1 MRPSRSLTIDID
13 GSEVLRSSQCRTLF
27 LRIKRRKEHI
37 FKVRGEVIMELFWPF
52 ILATI
57 AGFSTMLGC
66 LGIFVPV
73 KKKDEFI
80 TFSISLSLSVMLMVS
95 VFDLIPSSLPN
106 IGSGV
111 LGSVFI
117 FSTFFAIGVVLVG
130 ILNRLIEKEKGSNNL
145 YKLGIL
151 SFIALVLHNLPEGIL
166 TFMSTYQDFSLGV
179 SLCLAIA
186 LHNIPEGISIAVP
199 IYYSTG
205 SVKKALKCTFLSALA
220 EPLGALLAFAVFKNF
235 ITDQMVS
242 MFLILVA
249 GIMVTLSIEKML
261 PEALSYN
268 KKKPLYW
275 GLIIGMIIVGASLVI
290 L

>member
-1 MRPSRSLTIDID
+1 M
-13 GSEVLRSSQCRTLF
+13 
-27 LRIKRRKEHI
+27 KEI
-37 FKVRGEVIMELFWPF
+37 LWPL
-52 ILATI
+52 ILASI

-66 LGIFVPV
+66 IGIFIPT
-73 KKKDEFI
+73 KKKDSFI

-95 VFDLIPSSLPN
+95 VFDLIPSSLAS
-106 IGSGV
+106 IGSDI
-111 LGSVFI
+111 L
-117 FSTFFAIGVVLVG
+117 IGVSIFAVFFSLGVVMVG
-130 ILNRLIEKEKGSNNL
+130 LLNRAIEREKGKGSKNGNL

-166 TFMSTYQDFSLGV
+166 TFMSTYQDFNLGV
-179 SLCLAIA
+179 SLCIAIA

-199 IYYSTG
+199 IFYSTG
-205 SVKKALKCTFLSALA
+205 SVKKALKYTFLSALA
-220 EPLGALLAFAVFKNF
+220 EPIGAILAYLIFKNF

-268 KKKPLYW
+268 KKKPLIY
-275 GLIIGMIIVGASLVI
+275 GLISGIVIVTLSLIIL
-290 L
+290 

>member
-1 MRPSRSLTIDID
+1 MQL
-13 GSEVLRSSQCRTLF
+13 V
-27 LRIKRRKEHI
+27 
-37 FKVRGEVIMELFWPF
+37 WPF
-52 ILATI
+52 ILASI
-57 AGFSTMLGC
+57 AGLSTIIGC
-66 LGIFVPV
+66 LGIFIPV

-80 TFSISLSLSVMLMVS
+80 TFSISLSLSVMIAVS

-106 IGSGV
+106 IGSNPITSIIIFAIFFV
-111 LGSVFI
+111 LGVILI
-117 FSTFFAIGVVLVG
+117 F
-130 ILNRLIEKEKGSNNL
+130 ILNKLIAKEKKNNNL
-145 YKLGIL
+145 YRLGIL
-151 SFIALVLHNLPEGIL
+151 SFIALVMHNLPEGIL

-186 LHNIPEGISIAVP
+186 LHNIPEGITIAVP

-205 SVKKALKCTFLSALA
+205 SIKKAIGCTFLSALA
-220 EPLGALLAFAVFKNF
+220 EPLGALLAFLIFKNF

-268 KKKPLYW
+268 KKRALIS
-275 GLIIGMIIVGASLVI
+275 GLIIGLVTVLLSLIIL
-290 L
+290 

>member
-1 MRPSRSLTIDID
+1 
-13 GSEVLRSSQCRTLF
+13 
-27 LRIKRRKEHI
+27 
-37 FKVRGEVIMELFWPF
+37 MELVWPF
-52 ILATI
+52 ILASI
-57 AGFSTMLGC
+57 SGLSTMLGC

-73 KKKDEFI
+73 KRKDEFI
-80 TFSISLSLSVMLMVS
+80 TFAISLSLSVMLMVS
-95 VFDLIPSSLPN
+95 IFDLIPSSLPN
-106 IGSGV
+106 
-111 LGSVFI
+111 LGNDMIQGIIVFI
-117 FSTFFAIGVVLVG
+117 IFFVLGVVLVK
-130 ILNRLIEKEKGSNNL
+130 ILNKLIEKEKASNNL

-166 TFMSTYQDFSLGV
+166 TFMSTYQDFRLGL

-205 SVKKALKCTFLSALA
+205 SIKRAIKCTFLSALA
-220 EPLGALLAFAVFKNF
+220 EPLGALLAFLIFKNF

-249 GIMVTLSIEKML
+249 GIMVTLSIEEMF
-261 PEALSYN
+261 PEALSYH
-268 KKKPLYW
+268 KKKPLIW
-275 GLIIGMIIVGASLVI
+275 GLLIGAVVVLSSLLI

>member
-1 MRPSRSLTIDID
+1 
-13 GSEVLRSSQCRTLF
+13 
-27 LRIKRRKEHI
+27 
-37 FKVRGEVIMELFWPF
+37 MELVWPF
-52 ILATI
+52 ILASI
-57 AGFSTMLGC
+57 AGLSTIIGC
-66 LGIFVPV
+66 VGIFVPI

-95 VFDLIPSSLPN
+95 IFDLIPSSLPN
-106 IGSGV
+106 IGSD
-111 LGSVFI
+111 I
-117 FSTFFAIGVVLVG
+117 FSSILIFSLFFGVGVVMVG
-130 ILNRLIEKEKGSNNL
+130 FLNRMIEREKGESKDNL
-145 YKLGIL
+145 YKLGVL

-166 TFMSTYQDFSLGV
+166 TFMSTYQDFSLGL

-186 LHNIPEGISIAVP
+186 LHNIPEGVSIAVP

-205 SVKKALKCTFLSALA
+205 SVRRALGYTFLSALA
-220 EPLGALLAFAVFKNF
+220 EPLGALLAFLIFKNF

-268 KKKPLYW
+268 KKKPLYL
-275 GLIIGMIIVGASLVI
+275 GLLIGTIIVILSLIIL
-290 L
+290 

>member
-1 MRPSRSLTIDID
+1 
-13 GSEVLRSSQCRTLF
+13 
-27 LRIKRRKEHI
+27 
-37 FKVRGEVIMELFWPF
+37 MEIVWPF
-52 ILATI
+52 VLASI
-57 AGFSTMLGC
+57 AGLSTMIGC
-66 LGIFVPV
+66 FGIFIPT

-80 TFSISLSLSVMLMVS
+80 TFAISLSLSVMLMIS
-95 VFDLIPSSLPN
+95 IFDLIPTSLSN
-106 IGSGV
+106 IGSDIFSSIVLFIIFFITGV
-111 LGSVFI
+111 L
-117 FSTFFAIGVVLVG
+117 LVG
-130 ILNRLIEKEKGSNNL
+130 ILNRAIEKEKGRNNNL

-151 SFIALVLHNLPEGIL
+151 SFVALILHNLPEGIL
-166 TFMSTYQDFSLGV
+166 TFMSTYQDFRLGI

-205 SVKKALKCTFLSALA
+205 SVKKALKYTFLSALA
-220 EPLGALLAFAVFKNF
+220 EPLGALLAFLIFKNL

-268 KKKPLYW
+268 KKKPLYV
-275 GLIIGMIIVGASLVI
+275 GMACGTLIVLLSLVI

>member
-1 MRPSRSLTIDID
+1 
-13 GSEVLRSSQCRTLF
+13 
-27 LRIKRRKEHI
+27 
-37 FKVRGEVIMELFWPF
+37 
-52 ILATI
+52 
-57 AGFSTMLGC
+57 MLGC

-73 KKKDEFI
+73 KRKDEFI
-80 TFSISLSLSVMLMVS
+80 TFAISLSLSVMLMVS
-95 VFDLIPSSLPN
+95 IFDLIPSSLPN
-106 IGSGV
+106 
-111 LGSVFI
+111 LGNDIIQGIIVFI
-117 FSTFFAIGVVLVG
+117 IFFVLGVVLVK
-130 ILNRLIEKEKGSNNL
+130 ILNKLIEKEKASNNL

-166 TFMSTYQDFSLGV
+166 TFMSTYQDFRLGL

-205 SVKKALKCTFLSALA
+205 SIKRAIKCTFLSALA
-220 EPLGALLAFAVFKNF
+220 EPLGALLAFLIFKNF

-249 GIMVTLSIEKML
+249 GIMVTLSIEKMF
-261 PEALSYN
+261 PEALSYH
-268 KKKPLYW
+268 KKKPLIW
-275 GLIIGMIIVGASLVI
+275 GLLIGAVVVLLSLLI